1 MSIFVGNL
9 PFRAE
14 QEDVIELFS
23 PFGEVA
29 NCSLPLERD
38 TGRKRGFAFVEMAD
52 EAVEASAIESLQGAE
67 LMGRPLRINK
77 AEPRGSAPRRSGGG
91 YGGGGQGGG
100 YGGGGYGGGG
110 QGGGYGGGGQ
120 GGGYGGGGYGGGGQ
134 GGGYGGG
141 GQGGGYGGGG
151 QGGGYGGGGYGGGGQ
166 GGGYGGGGYDGG
178 GQGDQSAQDRPSGA
192 KGWEDRSHGNASQ
205 DANGFDQGRSR
216 RRRGTSPEG
225 GDDSTADYG
234 GAES

>member
-77 AEPRGSAPRRSGGG
+77 AEPRGSAPRR
-91 YGGGGQGGG
+91 GGGGGG
-100 YGGGGYGGGG
+100 
-110 QGGGYGGGGQ
+110 
-120 GGGYGGGGYGGGGQ
+120 
-134 GGGYGGG
+134 
-141 GQGGGYGGGG
+141 
-151 QGGGYGGGGYGGGGQ
+151 
-166 GGGYGGGGYDGG
+166 
-178 GQGDQSAQDRPSGA
+178 SRWRLRRWRPVAA
-192 KGWEDRSHGNASQ
+192 KAV
-205 DANGFDQGRSR
+205 AVMAVAAKVAVTAVAVTAVAAKVAVTAVAVR
-216 RRRGTSPEG
+216 RWRPRRWLRQWRLK
-225 GDDSTADYG
+225 
-234 GAES
+234 

>member
-77 AEPRGSAPRRSGGG
+77 AEPRGSAPRR
-91 YGGGGQGGG
+91 
-100 YGGGGYGGGG
+100 GGGGYG
-110 QGGGYGGGGQ
+110 
-120 GGGYGGGGYGGGGQ
+120 
-134 GGGYGGG
+134 
-141 GQGGGYGGGG
+141 
-151 QGGGYGGGGYGGGGQ
+151 
-166 GGGYGGGGYDGG
+166 GG

-192 KGWEDRSHGNASQ
+192 QGWEDRSHGNASQ

-216 RRRGTSPEG
+216 RRRGASPEG
-225 GDDSTADYG
+225 GDDTTADYG

>member
-14 QEDVIELFS
+14 QEDVMELFS

-77 AEPRGSAPRRSGGG
+77 AEPRGSAPRLSLI
-91 YGGGGQGGG
+91 
-100 YGGGGYGGGG
+100 
-110 QGGGYGGGGQ
+110 
-120 GGGYGGGGYGGGGQ
+120 
-134 GGGYGGG
+134 
-141 GQGGGYGGGG
+141 
-151 QGGGYGGGGYGGGGQ
+151 
-166 GGGYGGGGYDGG
+166 
-178 GQGDQSAQDRPSGA
+178 
-192 KGWEDRSHGNASQ
+192 HI
-205 DANGFDQGRSR
+205 
-216 RRRGTSPEG
+216 
-225 GDDSTADYG
+225 
-234 GAES
+234 

>member
-14 QEDVIELFS
+14 QEDVMELFS
-23 PFGEVA
+23 PFGEVS

-77 AEPRGSAPRRSGGG
+77 AEPRGSAPRR
-91 YGGGGQGGG
+91 
-100 YGGGGYGGGG
+100 GGGGYGG
-110 QGGGYGGGGQ
+110 QA
-120 GGGYGGGGYGGGGQ
+120 
-134 GGGYGGG
+134 
-141 GQGGGYGGGG
+141 
-151 QGGGYGGGGYGGGGQ
+151 
-166 GGGYGGGGYDGG
+166 
-178 GQGDQSAQDRPSGA
+178 DQSAQDRPSGA

-205 DANGFDQGRSR
+205 DVNDFDQGRSR
-216 RRRGTSPEG
+216 RRRGASPEG
-225 GDDSTADYG
+225 GADATADYG